1 MTARASFACDPDP
14 SRGRHIR
21 NRQRT
26 RGPRNIFQR
35 DRDRII
41 HSIAFRRLRHK
52 TQVFVA
58 PDGDHYRVRLTH
70 SLEVAGNPGRGGH
83 HLAREAAAVVEA
95 ARHRLAEMIHAKEDK
110 RIVLTHGCT
119 DSVNMAIHGVVR
131 AYHRD
136 NVSTSEPCPK
146 PHIITTTIEH
156 NAVLRTL
163 HCYATN
169 KQIELDVVPCDTN
182 GLVSPEAIAKRARPA
197 TLMLAISHSSNVLGT
212 IQPVKE
218 IVSAIRKIAPEVL
231 VLLDAAQTIGHVPF
245 DVNDLDVD
253 LVSIAGHKGL
263 KGPTGTGAAYV
274 GPRAFSE
281 VAETARIYCEH
292 RGGTGAV
299 APGLEMP
306 NVLPDAM
313 EAGTPNAVGFAGLL
327 AAMNSL
333 DTIAAKAAHS
343 HEMSLTQQLLNG
355 LRQIEGVTLYGLPD
369 TRNRTPVLLFNLAG
383 WPARSVWASSMPIS
397 GFVLEVVCIVHR
409 CFIKR
414 LAPLQMV
421 AFAFGRAHPQP
432 KKKLSF
438 S

>member
-1 MTARASFACDPDP
+1 MK
-14 SRGRHIR
+14 
-21 NRQRT
+21 
-26 RGPRNIFQR
+26 PRLIYLDNGATSWPKPVCVGEAMVDF
-35 DRDRII
+35 
-41 HSIAFRRLRHK
+41 LMNK
-52 TQVFVA
+52 
-58 PDGDHYRVRLTH
+58 
-70 SLEVAGNPGRGGH
+70 AGNPGRGGH
-83 HLAREAAAVVEA
+83 QLAREAAAVVEA
-95 ARHRLAEMIHAKEDK
+95 ARHRLAELIHANEDK

-136 NVSTSEPCPK
+136 NVSTSEPCPT

-169 KQIELDVVPCDTN
+169 KQIELDVVPCDST
-182 GLVSPEAIAKRARPA
+182 GLISPEAIAKRARPA

-212 IQPVKE
+212 IQPIKE
-218 IVSAIRKIAPEVL
+218 IVSAIRKVAPEVL

-263 KGPTGTGAAYV
+263 KGPTGTGALYV

-281 VAETARIYCEH
+281 VAETARIYCER

-333 DTIAAKAAHS
+333 DTIAAKAAHA
-343 HEMSLTQQLLNG
+343 HEMSLTQQLLDG

-383 WPARSVWASSMPIS
+383 WPARSIS
-397 GFVLEVVCIVHR
+397 AQLDAEFGICTRGGVHCAPMLHQTIGTAPNGGVR
-409 CFIKR
+409 VSPSAATTEEEIEFFLKAVR
-414 LAPLQMV
+414 QLAATKSTCV
-421 AFAFGRAHPQP
+421 AAV
-432 KKKLSF
+432 
-438 S
+438 